1 MVSMKNEE
9 DAGKELMKMKV
20 ESKEHNVS
28 KERGK
33 KRKKENYLERRPM
46 RVPDIVWSLEAGEG
60 GAVILHII
68 NRGFF
73 HRAAQL
79 LFRRPRISHVKLDAL
94 GSLVWTLADGR
105 QSLLQ
110 LGEAVR
116 ERFGAQAEPLYERL
130 VVFVHTLE
138 DCRLICWKLEDERMI
153 RGEHPGDCKSGMF
166 LI

>member
-1 MVSMKNEE
+1 
-9 DAGKELMKMKV
+9 MKMKV

-46 RVPDIVWSLEAGEG
+46 RVSEISWSLGEG

-116 ERFGAQAEPLYERL
+116 EQFGAQAEPLYERL